1 MTHEHTHDEHCEHHH
16 PHSHPDSS
24 LKWLGLCIAIGLIG
38 CGYFI
43 GNTLYKSRVAVN
55 TATVKG
61 LAEEKMKSDL
71 AVWDMNFTMEA
82 ETLEAAY
89 AAADEKKKIAH
100 DFLIDKGFDEKDLSF
115 NTSGFLQEFR
125 DGDGVLQDKKYQ
137 VTTYVTIRTAN
148 VDKVE
153 DVRQSVGDLMKDGVM
168 MNNNAPN
175 YLFTGLNDIKPKLL
189 QEATKNARLAAKQF
203 AEDAGAKVGTIQ
215 SASQGSF
222 SITAFDGD
230 QNYEVTD
237 MTSLYKKVRV
247 VTTIAFY
254 LND

>member
-1 MTHEHTHDEHCEHHH
+1 MKHVHTDDCDHRHH
-16 PHSHPDSS
+16 PHSHNTPW
-24 LKWLGLCIAIGLIG
+24 LMLGLFIAVGLIG

-43 GNTLYKSRVAVN
+43 GNTLYKSRVGVN

-61 LAEEKMKSDL
+61 LAEQKVKSDL
-71 AVWDMNFTMEA
+71 AVWDINYTMEA
-82 ETLEAAY
+82 PALEDAH
-89 AAADEKKKIAH
+89 AAADEKKDIVA
-100 DFLIDKGFDEKDLSF
+100 DFLKEQGFKKDEISY
-115 NTSGFLQEFR
+115 NTNGYLQEFR

-137 VTTYVTIRTAN
+137 VTVYITIRTAD

-153 DVRQSVGDLMKDGVM
+153 QVRQRVGDLMGQGVM
-168 MNNNAPN
+168 MNANAPN
-175 YLFTGLNDIKPKLL
+175 YHFTGLNDIKPKLL
-189 QEATKNARLAAKQF
+189 QEATKNARLAATQF

-222 SITAFDGD
+222 SITAFDGE
-230 QNYEVTD
+230 QNYEITD
-237 MTSLYKKVRV
+237 TSSLYKKVRV

>member
-1 MTHEHTHDEHCEHHH
+1 MTHHTHDENCDHHHH
-16 PHSHPDSS
+16 PHSHSDGA
-24 LKWLGLCIAIGLIG
+24 LKWLAICIAIGLIG

-61 LAEEKMKSDL
+61 LAEEKVKSDL
-71 AVWDMNFTMEA
+71 AVWDLNYTMEA
-82 ETLEAAY
+82 ETLEDAY
-89 AAADEKKKIAH
+89 ASADEKKKIVI
-100 DFLIDKGFDEKDLSF
+100 DFLTKKGFDEKELST
-115 NTSGFLQEFR
+115 NNSGYLQEFR
-125 DGDGVLQDKKYQ
+125 DSDGVLQDKKYQ
-137 VTTYVTIRTAN
+137 VTTYITIRTPD

-153 DVRQSVGDLMKDGVM
+153 EVRQKVGDLMEKGVM

-175 YLFTGLNDIKPKLL
+175 YHFTGLNEIKPKLL

-230 QNYEVTD
+230 QNYSITD
-237 MTSLYKKVRV
+237 TSALYKKVRV

-254 LND
+254 LN